1 VVGAGSTITVIDS
14 VTKATSATGAGVT
27 AGAAPFILSSPE
39 EFHTVS
45 SAAAHAPVIFKS
57 ADGSAVLTFLNAT
70 AVVGVVLDHTHN
82 RTLSLASER
91 HGRALGVAASTLG
104 GTGTCG
110 VGVNL
115 NRAARGLD
123 RPDGL
128 PHAVEGES
136 LATRHARAVAKWDNC
151 FPGDSVKQTISIG
164 AAVDSRMY
172 SARLNSDEGK
182 AIVWLASV
190 FASANMIYETQLNV
204 VLKLGDVFIQKS
216 PNGAPSWNNPT
227 CNIGISKVLADF
239 RSWSPPKS
247 EGTCRHQPLPTTRAE
262 TARGFITRH
271 SHRTVTR
278 WSTSL
283 VMVAASHRLICARI
297 ADY

>member
-1 VVGAGSTITVIDS
+1 MAPQFELGRVASVVGAGSTITVVDS
-14 VTKATSATGAGVT
+14 VTKAT
-27 AGAAPFILSSPE
+27 GAAPFILSSTE

-45 SAAAHAPVIFKS
+45 GAAAHAPVIFKS

-70 AVVGVVLDHTHN
+70 AVIGVVLDHTHN

-136 LATRHARAVAKWDNC
+136 LAARHARAVAKWDNC
-151 FPGDSVKQTISIG
+151 FPGDSVKQAISIG

-172 SARLNSDEGK
+172 STRLNSNEGE
-182 AIVWLASV
+182 AIVWLAAV

-216 PNGAPSWNNPT
+216 TNGAPSWNNPT

-247 EGTCRHQPLPTTRAE
+247 EGT
-262 TARGFITRH
+262 
-271 SHRTVTR
+271 
-278 WSTSL
+278 
-283 VMVAASHRLICARI
+283 
-297 ADY
+297 